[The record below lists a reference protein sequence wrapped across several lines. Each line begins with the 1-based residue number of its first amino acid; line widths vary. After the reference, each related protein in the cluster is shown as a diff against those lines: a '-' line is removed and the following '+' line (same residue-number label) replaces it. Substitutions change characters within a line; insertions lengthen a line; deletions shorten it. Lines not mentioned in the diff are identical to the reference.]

1 MNATVD
7 ALKGEYVRVLQEY
20 LADGGEAALQ
30 RAYELGRQLLAD
42 GMAVLEI
49 AALHHD
55 AMATVAAE
63 TLKSEEASRT
73 IKPAGA
79 LFGESLSP
87 VVMTIRGVSGAY
99 LALLQSAERYRSQ
112 GE

>member
-49 AALHHD
+49 AA
-55 AMATVAAE
+55 
-63 TLKSEEASRT
+63 R
-73 IKPAGA
+73 I
-79 LFGESLSP
+79 
-87 VVMTIRGVSGAY
+87 
-99 LALLQSAERYRSQ
+99 ALLRRCRAGGTAGLAARCGRSGSVVPRAEANPSRYRR
-112 GE
+112 

>member
-20 LADGGEAALQ
+20 LAVGGEAALQ

-49 AALHHD
+49 DALHHD
-55 AMATVAAE
+55 AIATVAAE
-63 TLKSEEASRT
+63 ALQSEQSTPTLKT
-73 IKPAGA
+73 AGEFLA
-79 LFGESLSP
+79 ESLTP
-87 VVMTIRGVSGAY
+87 YEMTHRGMREAN
-99 LALLQSAERYRSQ
+99 L
-112 GE
+112 